1 MENGH
6 EPASKQDIEL
16 LRSEMERLRSEV
28 RSEFGQVRSEIGQ
41 VRSEV
46 RSEFEQVRSEFHH
59 EFDEL
64 KETIR
69 DSQTEILRAF
79 YGYTQTTDAKLREG
93 EQSDMALRQRLTAV
107 ESRILEVEKR
117 LNMPPAA

>member
-6 EPASKQDIEL
+6 EPASKQDIAL
-16 LRSEMERLRSEV
+16 LRSEMEQLRSEV
-28 RSEFGQVRSEIGQ
+28 
-41 VRSEV
+41 
-46 RSEFEQVRSEFHH
+46 HH
-59 EFDEL
+59 GYDDL
-64 KETIR
+64 KETMR
-69 DSQTEILRAF
+69 DVQTEILRAF